1 MSNDDEKFERDYSI
15 ARRRNN
21 NGRLEYGYGES
32 RVTSSMT
39 RQGQVSPVG
48 KLHNT
53 EVFAAS
59 NSKFPLGQ
67 DNRLFKKLIDE
78 GVYKLPEGVHFNY
91 EWDENGRW
99 QAEDGKWY
107 TENSEVVPGD
117 TIEIIG
123 GNDDMVIGMTATVKR
138 VIFESSATISAI
150 ITDDA
155 GPQGV
160 KYRLTRGE
168 YRVIARPMFRQFG
181 EGDYLSRGLDRKD
194 IIDEDRD

>member
-1 MSNDDEKFERDYSI
+1 MSEDDEKFERDYTT
-15 ARRRNN
+15 ARRRNED
-21 NGRLEYGYGES
+21 GRLVYGYGES

-39 RQGQVSPVG
+39 RVGQVSPVG

-53 EVFAAS
+53 EVFGAQ
-59 NSKFPLGQ
+59 NPKFPLGQ

-117 TIEIIG
+117 LIEIIDHP
-123 GNDDMVIGMTATVKR
+123 DDLAMGFTATVKR

-150 ITDDA
+150 ITDSQ

-160 KYRLTRGE
+160 KYRLTRGQ
-168 YRVIARPMFRQFG
+168 YRVISRPMFKSIPDN
-181 EGDYLSRGLDRKD
+181 DYLSHGTDRKD